1 MKIKKIANARSLALL
16 ALGVFLGH
24 GAQADTILDFES
36 LPTAAGQNQNAAI
49 IQSFGDN
56 ASASSEGVTVV
67 GFGTPNIGLTWQ
79 ATPVSG
85 GAARWDFYI
94 DDIWAAGQ
102 LDSSSVGDRH
112 EVVFTPNNPQAA
124 AVIQS
129 FNFHPYY
136 LSTER
141 YTYDV
146 SVLAGETVVSGPS
159 NITFIAESTKV
170 AVNFNYTGAA
180 GQALTLRITRVAST
194 LGEGEIEGGAAN
206 IAVDDIT
213 FAQLPET
220 ELSVGPQVIAVTPAN
235 NQISVAPDG
244 LYRASITNLTTAV
257 VTSTIQLRLN
267 GNPVSPAP
275 GISQADDLTTVS
287 YLSPAV
293 LPSASTNRY
302 TLTYADNGAPAKSYT
317 NEVQFIVAAYVDL
330 QLPPPIVF
338 EDFDST
344 PEGSLPAG
352 WTAVSLDTLR
362 NQSVVSEP
370 ALNFGNLDS
379 DAYTNWTTVD
389 VSRFTGTFDTYS
401 QLYSGL
407 TQPAGY
413 AEDYQRVL
421 SVNPSNVVNGVF
433 LRNLASGRMAF
444 ANSGYRNDDLGQVM
458 YLFSPDF
465 NLTGKTDVHLA
476 FHSIWEQN
484 QDSLA
489 TVEYSIDSG
498 TNWLPVVYMLVTSD
512 VYTNLDG
519 SIDAATTFSTI
530 HPAGFEG
537 VATYYNPETGIE
549 GGYYGAFIGVD
560 SSQWSTLGDFISRRA
575 DDNPVASK
583 RVELFRLPQA
593 DNQPKVRL
601 RFAHA
606 GTDSWYFGIDDVG
619 FYSLATAQL
628 QINSIVREG
637 TVVTIA
643 WDGAPGTKLQKATS
657 LTNPNWQDVPGSDGA
672 SSVNEATSD
681 PAAFYRLV
689 RPN

>member
-1 MKIKKIANARSLALL
+1 MKIKKLANFRPMALL
-16 ALGVFLGH
+16 AMGVFLGH

-36 LPTAAGQNQNAAI
+36 RPVGQNQNAAI

-56 ASASSEGVTVV
+56 ALASSEGVTVV

-79 ATPVSG
+79 VTPVLG

-124 AVIQS
+124 AVIKS

-136 LSTER
+136 LSNER

-146 SVLAGETVVSGPS
+146 SILAGEAVVSGPS

-170 AVNFNYTGAA
+170 PVNFNYTGAA
-180 GQALTLRITRVAST
+180 GQALTLRIARVAST
-194 LGEGEIEGGAAN
+194 LGEGEVEGGSGN

-220 ELSVGPQVIAVTPAN
+220 ELAVGPQVIAVTPAN
-235 NQISVAPDG
+235 NQAGVAPDG

-257 VTSTIQLRLN
+257 VANTIQLRLN
-267 GNPVSPAP
+267 GDLVSPAP
-275 GISQADDLTTVS
+275 GISQADGMTIVS
-287 YLSPAV
+287 YLSPAI

-302 TLTYADNGAPAKSYT
+302 TLTYNDDGVPAKSYT
-317 NEVQFIVAAYVDL
+317 NEVRFIVAAYVNL
-330 QLPPPIVF
+330 QLPAPIVF
-338 EDFDST
+338 ENFDST

-352 WTAVSLDTLR
+352 WTAVSLDTFR
-362 NQSVVSEP
+362 NLISEP

-379 DAYTNWTTVD
+379 DAYTNWTTVE

-401 QLYSGL
+401 QLYNGL
-407 TQPAGY
+407 QQPAGY

-421 SVNPSNVVNGVF
+421 AVNPSNVVNSVF
-433 LRNLASGRMAF
+433 LRNFASGRMLF
-444 ANSGYRNDDLGQVM
+444 SNSGYRNDDLGQVM

-465 NLTGKTDVHLA
+465 NLTGKTDVHLS

-484 QDSLA
+484 QDSIA
-489 TVEYSIDSG
+489 AVEYSIDGG
-498 TNWLPVVYMLVTSD
+498 TNWLPVVYMIESSD
-512 VYTNLDG
+512 VFTNLDG
-519 SIDAATTFSTI
+519 TIDAATTFSTI
-530 HPAGFEG
+530 HPSGFQG
-537 VATYYNPETGIE
+537 VATYYNPDTQTIE

-560 SSQWSTLGDFISRRA
+560 TNQWSTLGDYISRRV
-575 DDNPVASK
+575 DDNPVESK
-583 RVELFRLPQA
+583 RVEFFRLPQA

-606 GTDSWYFGIDDVG
+606 GTDSWYFGIDNVG
-619 FYSLATAQL
+619 LYSLATAQM
-628 QINSIVREG
+628 QINSIIRDG
-637 TVVTIA
+637 SNVTIS
-643 WDGAPGTKLQKATS
+643 WNGAPGIKLQKSVS
-657 LTNPNWQDVPGSDGA
+657 LTSPNWQDVPGSDGA
-672 SSVNEATSD
+672 SNVNDATSG
-681 PAAFYRLV
+681 PSAYYRLV

>member
-1 MKIKKIANARSLALL
+1 MKIKKLANFRPMALL
-16 ALGVFLGH
+16 AMGVFLGH

-36 LPTAAGQNQNAAI
+36 WPVGQNQNAAI

-67 GFGTPNIGLTWQ
+67 GFGSPNIGLTWQ
-79 ATPVSG
+79 ATPVPG

-124 AVIQS
+124 AVIKS

-136 LSTER
+136 LSNER

-146 SVLAGETVVSGPS
+146 SILAGETVVSGPS

-170 AVNFNYTGAA
+170 PVSFNYSGAP
-180 GQALTLRITRVAST
+180 GQALTLRIARVAST
-194 LGEGEIEGGAAN
+194 LGEGEVEGGSGN

-220 ELSVGPQVIAVTPAN
+220 ELTVGPQVIAVTPAN
-235 NQISVAPDG
+235 NQAGVAPDG
-244 LYRASITNLTTAV
+244 LYRASITNLTTGV
-257 VTSTIQLRLN
+257 VTNTIQLRLN
-267 GNPVSPAP
+267 GNLVSPAP
-275 GISQADDLTTVS
+275 GISQANGMTSVS
-287 YLSPAV
+287 YLSPSI

-302 TLTYADNGAPAKSYT
+302 TLTYDDDGVPAKSYT
-317 NEVQFIVAAYVDL
+317 NEVRFIVAAYVNL
-330 QLPPPIVF
+330 QLPAPIVF
-338 EDFDST
+338 ENFDST

-352 WTAVSLDTLR
+352 WTAVSLDTFR
-362 NQSVVSEP
+362 NLISEP

-379 DAYTNWTTVD
+379 DAYTNWTTVE

-401 QLYSGL
+401 QLYNGL
-407 TQPAGY
+407 QQPAGY

-433 LRNLASGRMAF
+433 LRNLASGRMLF
-444 ANSGYRNDDLGQVM
+444 SNSGYRNDDLGQVM

-484 QDSLA
+484 QDNLA
-489 TVEYSIDSG
+489 AVEYSIDSG
-498 TNWLPVVYMLVTSD
+498 TNWLPVVYMIETSD
-512 VYTNLDG
+512 VFTNLDG
-519 SIDAATTFSTI
+519 TIDAATTFSTI
-530 HPAGFEG
+530 HPSGFQG
-537 VATYYNPETGIE
+537 VATYYNPDTQNIE

-560 SSQWSTLGDFISRRA
+560 TNQWATLGDYISRRV
-575 DDNPVASK
+575 DDNPVESK
-583 RVELFRLPQA
+583 RVEFFRLPQA

-601 RFAHA
+601 RFTHA
-606 GTDSWYFGIDDVG
+606 GTDSWYFGIDNLG
-619 FYSLATAQL
+619 LYSLATAQM
-628 QINSIVREG
+628 QINSIVRDG
-637 TVVTIA
+637 SNVTIS
-643 WDGAPGTKLQKATS
+643 WNGAPGIKLQKTVS
-657 LTNPNWQDVPGSDGA
+657 LTDSIWQDVPGSDGA
-672 SSVNEATSD
+672 SSINDATSG
-681 PAAFYRLV
+681 PSAYYRLI

>member
-1 MKIKKIANARSLALL
+1 MKIKKFANLRPMALM
-16 ALGVFLGH
+16 AMGVFLGH
-24 GAQADTILDFES
+24 GAQADTVLDFES
-36 LPTAAGQNQNAAI
+36 LPPGQNQNQAI

-56 ASASSEGVTVV
+56 ASASSAGVSVV

-79 ATPVSG
+79 ATPVAG

-124 AVIQS
+124 VVLKS

-136 LSTER
+136 LSNER
-141 YTYDV
+141 FTYDV
-146 SVLAGETVVSGPS
+146 SILAGDTVVSGPV
-159 NITFIAESTKV
+159 NITFISESTKV
-170 AVNFNYTGAA
+170 PVNLNYTGNA
-180 GQALTLRITRVAST
+180 GQALTLRLARVTST
-194 LGEGEIEGGAAN
+194 LGEGEVEGDPAD

-213 FAQLPET
+213 FAQSPET
-220 ELSVGPQVIAVTPAN
+220 ELAVGPQVIALTPAN
-235 NQISVAPDG
+235 NQVSVAPDG

-257 VTSTIQLRLN
+257 VTNTIQLRLN
-267 GNPVSPAP
+267 GNLVSPAP
-275 GISQADDLTTVS
+275 GISQADGLTTVS
-287 YLSPAV
+287 YLSSAI

-302 TLTYADNGAPAKSYT
+302 TLTYNDDGVPAKSYT
-317 NEVQFIVAAYVDL
+317 NEVQFFVAAYVNL
-330 QLPPPIVF
+330 QLPAPIVF
-338 EDFDST
+338 ENFDNT

-352 WTAVSLDTLR
+352 WTAVSLDTFRDLI
-362 NQSVVSEP
+362 SEP
-370 ALNFGNLDS
+370 GLNFGNLDS
-379 DAYTNWTTVD
+379 DAYVNWTTVD

-401 QLYSGL
+401 QVYNGIV
-407 TQPAGY
+407 QPVGY
-413 AEDYQRVL
+413 AEDYQRML

-465 NLTGKTDVHLA
+465 NLAGKANVHLA

-489 TVEYSIDSG
+489 AVEYSIDEGAS
-498 TNWLPVVYMLVTSD
+498 WLPVVYMIETSD
-512 VYTNLDG
+512 VFTNLDG
-519 SIDAATTFSTI
+519 TIDAATTLSTV
-530 HPAGFEG
+530 HPAGFQG
-537 VATYYNPETGIE
+537 VATYYNPNTQTIE

-560 SSQWSTLGDFISRRA
+560 PSQWSALGDYISPRV
-575 DDNPVASK
+575 DDNPVESK

-606 GTDSWYFGIDDVG
+606 GTDSWYFGIDNVG
-619 FYSLATAQL
+619 LYSLATAQM
-628 QINSIVREG
+628 QISSIVRDG
-637 TVVTIA
+637 ANVTIS
-643 WDGAPGTKLQKATS
+643 WEGAPGRKLQKSTS
-657 LTNPNWQDVPGSDGA
+657 LTNPVWQDVAGSDGA
-672 SSVNEATSD
+672 SSVSDATTG
-681 PAAFYRLV
+681 PQAYYRLIQ
-689 RPN
+689 PN